1 MSDSEGG
8 RLLAPAT
15 LPVGHR
21 CRSDDLAYT
30 DVGTWYRDH
39 VGRVPVQAAVAL
51 ERYMRS
57 HDATFAEAFRALTGR
72 GGPIILLDEPTQP
85 RRRKPTAR
93 R

>member
-1 MSDSEGG
+1 MSDSDGG
-8 RLLAPAT
+8 RRLAPAT

-39 VGRVPVQAAVAL
+39 VGRVPVQAAAAL
-51 ERYMRS
+51 ARYMHA
-57 HDATFAEAFRALTGR
+57 HDAAFAEAFRALAGR
-72 GGPIILLDEPTQP
+72 GGPIILLEAPT
-85 RRRKPTAR
+85 RSKRRKPTAR